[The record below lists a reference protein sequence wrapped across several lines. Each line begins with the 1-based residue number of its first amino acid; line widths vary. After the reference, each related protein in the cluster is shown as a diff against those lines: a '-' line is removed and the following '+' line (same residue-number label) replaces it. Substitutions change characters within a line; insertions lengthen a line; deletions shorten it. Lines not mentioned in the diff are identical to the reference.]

1 MTVLC
6 DSDKDEADSDTQTQ
20 EAILNTILSARYADF
35 DSQIVR
41 DQDNISARQ
50 AHALRL
56 LKSPTPLFHWRFSG
70 GGSSVK
76 YFKVKATVS
85 VNLFGRF
92 YSVMYISY
100 WCFGKVLLM
109 ELIHSC

>member
-56 LKSPTPLFHWRFSG
+56 LKSPTPLFH
-70 GGSSVK
+70 
-76 YFKVKATVS
+76 
-85 VNLFGRF
+85 
-92 YSVMYISY
+92 
-100 WCFGKVLLM
+100 
-109 ELIHSC
+109 